1 MNSQSPAPA
10 NKNSRP
16 GFTEK
21 ELTVNHNKR
30 FSDVLHPNNNNND
43 KILYTYYTIHS
54 VDPEDVD
61 ELSRM
66 RGVQQSF
73 YCSRELKHIFTEAV
87 LLSDPTSN
95 VSDVF
100 RRFMVNFI
108 KDFKKRE
115 DKPQI
120 KITQYFIKAEQVNIA
135 EKQKVSNAVAKSEPL
150 PDFSSM
156 TIEEL
161 QELYDKT
168 VGPQNYARR
177 MTLAF
182 ELKKRGITP

>member
-16 GFTEK
+16 EFTRK
-21 ELTVNHNKR
+21 ELTVNHDKR
-30 FSDVLHPNNNNND
+30 FSDVLHLNNNNND
-43 KILYTYYTIHS
+43 KILYTYYTIHTIQ
-54 VDPEDVD
+54 DEDID
-61 ELSRM
+61 RLANA

-120 KITQYFIKAEQVNIA
+120 KITQFFINKPEVVNIA
-135 EKQKVSNAVAKSEPL
+135 EKVTSVASKSEPL
-150 PDFSSM
+150 PDFSKM
-156 TIEEL
+156 TLEEL
-161 QELYDKT
+161 QKRYDKA
-168 VGPQNYARR
+168 VAPQDYARR

-182 ELKKRGITP
+182 ELKKRGVIV